1 MLRFLFLFSL
11 TALFLLS
18 CSQTEKVG
26 EAKSPV
32 NTLKEGK
39 TKVCNDETLLA
50 KGKGIRITLADYKY
64 TLTLLTPKA
73 KEFFKSHPEDLLKRM
88 INRRLVLLYIKEK
101 GLASKYGLDKEM
113 EDFKED
119 YLSRLFVS
127 REAQRRVGKIT
138 QEEIVKRFKELFPNK
153 DPSKMNSADKE
164 FIENELKVKK
174 YDEAVSSIYKEVVK
188 RIKFKEEKGTLVASC
203 CGIEVKGK
211 AGKNGKLEKEKLKEK
226 LVRKYF
232 YEKAL
237 EKGYDK
243 EPSFKRMFTEY
254 FAGKAI
260 ELFRKELSQG
270 IKVSDEEMRRFY
282 EENKEKFK
290 MPPRVKAIVL
300 YFKDRKKAQEAKE
313 LLEKGK
319 SWQEV
324 AHRFGQFNAKEKTY
338 YKDFK
343 DPIGVALFSLDS
355 PKERKPIIISLSS
368 SSYAVIYPVKYLPEK
383 VISFKEA
390 RNFIALRLKR
400 EKLREAEKE
409 KLKEL
414 WKEYQVKLLN
424 LDCLRG
430 V

>member
-1 MLRFLFLFSL
+1 MLRFLFLSSL

-18 CSQTEKVG
+18 CSKAEKGEKVQ
-26 EAKSPV
+26 SPV
-32 NTLKEGK
+32 NTLKDGRA
-39 TKVCNDETLLA
+39 KVCKDESLLA
-50 KGKGIRITLADYKY
+50 EGKGIKITLADYKY

-73 KEFFKSHPEDLLKRM
+73 KEFFKKHPEDLLKRM
-88 INRRLVLLYIKEK
+88 VNRRLVLLYVKEK

-119 YLSRLFVS
+119 YLSRLYVS

-138 QEEIVKRFKELFPNK
+138 QEEVVKRFKELFPNK
-153 DPSKMNSADKE
+153 DPSKMNSADRE

-174 YDEAVSSIYKEVVK
+174 YDEAVSSIYKEVAK

-203 CGIEVKGK
+203 CGIEVKGNV
-211 AGKNGKLEKEKLKEK
+211 GKNGKLERERLKEE
-226 LVRKYF
+226 LTRKYF
-232 YEKAL
+232 YKKAL
-237 EKGYDK
+237 ERGYDK
-243 EPSFKRMFTEY
+243 EPLFKRMFTEY

-260 ELFRKELSQG
+260 ELFRKELSRG
-270 IKVSDEEMRRFY
+270 IKVSDKEMKQFY
-282 EENKEKFK
+282 EKNKEKFK
-290 MPPRVKAIVL
+290 MPPRVRAVVL
-300 YFKDRKKAQEAKE
+300 YFKDRKKAQEAEK
-313 LLEKGK
+313 LLEEGK

-343 DPIGVALFSLDS
+343 DPIGVALFSFDS
-355 PKERKPIIISLSS
+355 PKEKKPIIISLSS
-368 SSYAVIYPVKYLPEK
+368 SNYAVIYPVKYLPEK

-390 RNFIALRLKR
+390 RSFIALRLKK
-400 EKLREAEKE
+400 EKLREVEKE

-414 WKEYQVKLLN
+414 WKEHQVKLLN